1 MDQWW
6 QACLELTL
14 TSFWLHHH
22 SQVLAPSQSPVL
34 MRLLSMRRQLSS
46 VTAPLPAG
54 VMRDS
59 SRDNDHTVFSSPHVT
74 ESHEMCFIMNFRQ
87 DVISKTALAAPPP
100 PCEFPTKK
108 VFPFEYASSVFNKY
122 NHRIMTE
129 DIFYRSILVRCVR
142 LVWTSRRDYFP
153 MQKTTL
159 LRGKHMLWEEKEQ
172 SHGWWGL
179 ERARL
184 ILFCFVFFLFA
195 GKFFVSETP
204 LRDSHTFVSLSAK
217 SSFTESFFFFF
228 LHTVTRMLR
237 YFWRMQF
244 IFVHQ
249 LALLSCRF
257 NV

>member
-1 MDQWW
+1 
-6 QACLELTL
+6 
-14 TSFWLHHH
+14 
-22 SQVLAPSQSPVL
+22 
-34 MRLLSMRRQLSS
+34 
-46 VTAPLPAG
+46 
-54 VMRDS
+54 
-59 SRDNDHTVFSSPHVT
+59 
-74 ESHEMCFIMNFRQ
+74 
-87 DVISKTALAAPPP
+87 
-100 PCEFPTKK
+100 
-108 VFPFEYASSVFNKY
+108 
-122 NHRIMTE
+122 MTE

-228 LHTVTRMLR
+228 TQSLACWGIFEECSLFLCTSSLCFRAGLTYSLFRKKTKRCVSVRSLS
-237 YFWRMQF
+237 F
-244 IFVHQ
+244 IY
-249 LALLSCRF
+249 SIET
-257 NV
+257 